1 MDAKNGGAGL
11 DRASAKGQPQHVEAP
26 LEAAGADLV
35 LCRGAEDGL
44 DDAALDAAL
53 AAEELEQLLVRG
65 VANTSDLRRDRL
77 LHLLRQLQLLGADLA
92 QLPEDHA

>member
-1 MDAKNGGAGL
+1 MLRYGGAGL

-53 AAEELEQLLVRG
+53 AEQFEQLLVRG
-65 VANTSDLRRDRL
+65 VANTSDLRRERL

>member
-1 MDAKNGGAGL
+1 MLRYGGAGL
-11 DRASAKGQPQHVEAP
+11 DRASANGEPQHVEARF
-26 LEAAGADLV
+26 EAVGADLV

-77 LHLLRQLQLLGADLA
+77 LHLLRQLQLLGGDLA

>member
-1 MDAKNGGAGL
+1 MLRYGGAGL
-11 DRASAKGQPQHVEAP
+11 DRASAKSQPQHVEARF
-26 LEAAGADLV
+26 EAVGADLV

-53 AAEELEQLLVRG
+53 AEQLEQLLVRG
-65 VANTSDLRRDRL
+65 VANTSDLRQDRL

>member
-1 MDAKNGGAGL
+1 MQRDGRGAGL

>member
-11 DRASAKGQPQHVEAP
+11 DRASAKSQPQHVEARF
-26 LEAAGADLV
+26 EAVGADLV

>member
-1 MDAKNGGAGL
+1 MLRYGDAGP

-26 LEAAGADLV
+26 LETASADLV

-77 LHLLRQLQLLGADLA
+77 LHLLRQLQLLGGDLA

>member
-53 AAEELEQLLVRG
+53 AEQFEQLLVCG
-65 VANTSDLRRDRL
+65 VPNFGDLRRERR